1 MISWMQ
7 RHRKWLVITIWIS
20 TIAFIGAGFVGWG
33 QYNYGKKASA
43 VAKVGD
49 VEISYRELQQE
60 YGRMYS
66 YFNKMFQG
74 KFDEA
79 QAKSFGLQKQALNQ
93 LINQALILNLSNSYN
108 LRVSDE
114 EVLNVIKSEKA
125 FETNGA
131 FDKELY
137 KTILSR
143 NNLSTKEYESDLRKQ
158 ILISKTLNMLS
169 IKPTA
174 LEEQSLLTIFNI
186 ADKINYKVL
195 DMSMIKID
203 MSDEK
208 LKAYWEGVKSNFMTE
223 PSFDVSYIVQAP
235 VSKEYTDGELTEYYN
250 AHKSAFTSITWNEK
264 IPDSARKLI
273 TKMLNDE
280 ETKKESLRTFVAYK
294 KGELDKN
301 IAVKNISLSSS
312 KNIFDADI
320 LKEVSELTDAKPYLK
335 PRVVNDQYVIIKLD
349 KMNPSV
355 PKTFEEAK
363 AQVAAMYASQAK
375 ENQLQQLAQSSL
387 ATFNGKNTDFITA
400 KDVTKIAGLTEQE
413 GSEFLSQLFQNN
425 KKRGFVTLSNK
436 KIVLFNILEQKLLD
450 NSKENVDSVI
460 VKLRTDLLNQNLLK
474 VLKKRFKTEIFV
486 EGL

>member
-33 QYNYGKKASA
+33 QYNYGSKASA

-66 YFNKMFQG
+66 YFNRMFQG

-93 LINQALILNLSNSYN
+93 LINQALVLNLSNSYS

-131 FDKELY
+131 FDKDLY

-158 ILISKTLNMLS
+158 ILISKTLSMLS

-174 LEEQSLLTIFNI
+174 LEEQSFNTIFNI
-186 ADKINYKVL
+186 ADKINYKIL
-195 DMSMIKID
+195 DLSMIKVD

-208 LKAYWEGVKSNFMTE
+208 LKAYWEGIKSNFMTE

-250 AHKSAFTSITWNEK
+250 AHRSEFTSITWDEK

-280 ETKKESLRTFVAYK
+280 ETKKESLKTFVAYK
-294 KGELDKN
+294 KGELDKTVT
-301 IAVKNISLSSS
+301 VKNATLSIS
-312 KNIFDADI
+312 KNIFDAEI
-320 LKEVSELTDAKPYLK
+320 LKDISELTDAKPYLK
-335 PRVVNDQYVIIKLD
+335 PRVVNDQYVIIKLN
-349 KMNPSV
+349 KLNPSV
-355 PKTFEEAK
+355 SKSFEEAK
-363 AQVAAMYASQAK
+363 AQVAAVYASQAK
-375 ENQLQQLAQSSL
+375 ENQLQQLAQSSI

-400 KDVTKIAGLTEQE
+400 KDVTKVAGLTEQE

-474 VLKKRFKTEIFV
+474 MLKKRFKTEIFV

>member
-1 MISWMQ
+1 
-7 RHRKWLVITIWIS
+7 
-20 TIAFIGAGFVGWG
+20 
-33 QYNYGKKASA
+33 
-43 VAKVGD
+43 
-49 VEISYRELQQE
+49 
-60 YGRMYS
+60 
-66 YFNKMFQG
+66 
-74 KFDEA
+74 
-79 QAKSFGLQKQALNQ
+79 
-93 LINQALILNLSNSYN
+93 
-108 LRVSDE
+108 
-114 EVLNVIKSEKA
+114 
-125 FETNGA
+125 
-131 FDKELY
+131 
-137 KTILSR
+137 
-143 NNLSTKEYESDLRKQ
+143 
-158 ILISKTLNMLS
+158 
-169 IKPTA
+169 
-174 LEEQSLLTIFNI
+174 
-186 ADKINYKVL
+186 
-195 DMSMIKID
+195 MIKID